1 MYVCV
6 GIRLAVEGPRG
17 EKVDVKVDNTE
28 AVEKRPKMT

>member
-1 MYVCV
+1 M

-28 AVEKRPKMT
+28 AVEKKA